1 MTATHR
7 SSFRIGL
14 LTGLCMLLAACGSPS
29 AATPTTAPVAA
40 QTAAKPP
47 ATPAAAAAQAAAAQP
62 TAVTPLDQAYATLYP
77 AAKQEGKL
85 VLYGVGTPDLYEP
98 IRAGFASRFPGIE
111 LQGVDQRGR
120 DSREKIVAEQQ
131 SKNYVADVVISGTD
145 TQAELVSLGLTEAYQ
160 PAEIGNA
167 IPGLVPAGGAMSP
180 RTLTIFTIAI
190 NTTLVPPDQEPKSWQ
205 DVLDSKW
212 KGKLA
217 MDDPRGSGPGGTI
230 LSGIDYVFGQDIE
243 QKLADQKPFF
253 ATQAGPIWTALNR
266 GEYAIFLSGGHPD
279 LISNRKAGAPV
290 KQIRP
295 AEGVGV
301 TPIGQSLLKN
311 APHPNAA
318 KLWIEWS
325 LSEDGQTLLAT
336 QGYAVVRKG
345 IKAKEPEASLENAT
359 FLPRDDDVTKLQLIP
374 ERTKRWDQLF
384 FKAN

>member
-1 MTATHR
+1 MGFFTVL
-7 SSFRIGL
+7 SL
-14 LTGLCMLLAACGSPS
+14 MLAACSQPS
-29 AATPTTAPVAA
+29 AATPTTAPAA
-40 QTAAKPP
+40 ASTAAKPP
-47 ATPAAAAAQAAAAQP
+47 ATPAAAAAQAAVSQP
-62 TAVTPLDQAYATLYP
+62 TAVAPQLDQAYATLYP

-98 IRAGFASRFPGIE
+98 VRAGFAQHFPGIE

-145 TQAELVSLGLTEAYQ
+145 TQAELVSLGLTEPYQ

-180 RTLTIFTIAI
+180 RTLTIYTIAI
-190 NTTLVPPDQEPKSWQ
+190 NTTLVPPDQEPKKWQ
-205 DVLDSKW
+205 DVLDPKW

-230 LSGIDYVFGQDIE
+230 LSGIDYVYGQEIE
-243 QKLADQKPFF
+243 QKLADQQPFF

-279 LISNRKAGAPV
+279 LIANRKAGAPV

-295 AEGVGV
+295 VEGVGV

-318 KLWIEWS
+318 KLWIEWT
-325 LSEDGQTLLAT
+325 LSEEGQSLLAD

-345 IKAKEPEASLENAT
+345 IKAKEPEASLEGAT

-384 FKAN
+384 FKAQ

>member
-1 MTATHR
+1 
-7 SSFRIGL
+7 
-14 LTGLCMLLAACGSPS
+14 
-29 AATPTTAPVAA
+29 V
-40 QTAAKPP
+40 AKPP
-47 ATPAAAAAQAAAAQP
+47 ATPAAAAAQAAVAQP
-62 TAVTPLDQAYATLYP
+62 TASTALDQAYATLYP
-77 AAKQEGKL
+77 LAKQEGKL

-98 IRAGFASRFPGIE
+98 IRLAFVARFPGIE

-131 SKNYVADVVISGTD
+131 SHTNVGDVVISGTD
-145 TQAELVSLGLTEAYQ
+145 TQAELVSLGFTQSYT

-167 IPGLVPAGGAMSP
+167 IPGLVPPGGAMSP

-190 NTTLVPPDQEPKSWQ
+190 NTNLVPPDQEPKSWQ
-205 DVLDSKW
+205 DVLDPKW

-295 AEGVGV
+295 IEGIGV
-301 TPIGQSLLKN
+301 TPIGQSIIKD

-325 LSEDGQTLLAT
+325 LSEEGQTLLAQ

-345 IKAKEPEASLENAT
+345 IKAQEPEASLEGAT
-359 FLPRDDDVTKLQLIP
+359 FLPRDDDNTKLQLIP

-384 FKAN
+384 FKSP

>member
-7 SSFRIGL
+7 GSFRIGL
-14 LTGLCMLLAACGSPS
+14 LTGLCMMLAACGSPS
-29 AATPTTAPVAA
+29 AASPTTVPVAA
-40 QTAAKPP
+40 PTAAKPP

-290 KQIRP
+290 KQVRP

-325 LSEDGQTLLAT
+325 LSEEGQSLLAA

-384 FKAN
+384 FKSP